1 MATDYTR
8 DEIDVLI
15 DLIRRDNSNK
25 ILHPLMVSFGNP
37 QVFTPT
43 VQIDRNTMIVAT
55 ARPGYQY
62 RGSQTFYYNRVPLS
76 KFVEPGVTDLTFD
89 PFGKQFVSDLLPEL
103 NERLGTNLT
112 ANRIID
118 FNLPSIQD
126 DAGGEDV
133 LIQVLPASLVY
144 KDSLLVKIV
153 RDSNDLYFAIP
164 DPQMDGLVYAA
175 PAL

>member
-25 ILHPLMVSFGNP
+25 ALHPLMVGFGNP

-43 VQIDRNTMIVAT
+43 VEIDRNTMIVAT